1 MKEND
6 DLHIVKFENMK
17 QDYVRNTEKH
27 GQTYKKNTSKY
38 FTRFF
43 LHFSWVVNMTSNA
56 FSCTCEVW
64 NLVITNLSVREEVVT
79 TMNIQVKVTTQKT
92 LTWTNL

>member
-43 LHFSWVVNMTSNA
+43 LHFS
-56 FSCTCEVW
+56 
-64 NLVITNLSVREEVVT
+64 
-79 TMNIQVKVTTQKT
+79 
-92 LTWTNL
+92 